1 MNLRVWLTDH
11 ALLLSGLLLLC
22 VSSVTMGQ
30 ATVTAPRAPM
40 PTPLN
45 TERGPLDT
53 YIAAP
58 DDAYS
63 WKLVDKQSSDQ
74 ATIYIV
80 HLVSQSWLRP
90 GEVDRTLWEH
100 SLVIVKPH
108 GATANTALMFVG
120 GGSNDRDKKPS
131 LDPKLAQIA
140 LATKSVVAELGMVP
154 NQPLTFHGDGQ
165 PRKEDDLI
173 AYCWGHFIDTGDTRW
188 LPRMPMVK
196 SVVRAMDTV
205 QALLASEE
213 GGKLPIDRFVVAGGS
228 KRGWTT
234 WMTAAADSR
243 VVAIM
248 PIVIDVLNMDVS
260 MRHHYSAYGF
270 WAPAIDEYVKHRIMD
285 RRNAPRYAELI
296 RLEDPFAYRNRYTM
310 PKCVINAAGDQ
321 FFLPDSSQFYFDELP
336 GEKHLCYVPNADHSL
351 NDSNALDT
359 LVAFHYAIVNGVE
372 RPEFRWSF
380 DDARTIRV
388 QCGKQLPRR
397 VLLWQATNEN
407 ARDFRVET
415 LGRVYQSEELKPAAP
430 GEFVAQVD
438 EPEAGW
444 KAYFVQLEFDV
455 GAPRPLRMTT
465 PVRVV
470 PDELPFED
478 SEPPLSE

>member
-1 MNLRVWLTDH
+1 MSLRAWLMDH
-11 ALLLSGLLLLC
+11 VLLLSGLLLLSAST
-22 VSSVTMGQ
+22 VAMAQ
-30 ATVTAPRAPM
+30 ATVTAPRAPI

-63 WKLVDKQSSDQ
+63 WKLVDKQSDAQ
-74 ATIYIV
+74 ATVYRV
-80 HLVSQSWLRP
+80 QLVSQRWLRP
-90 GEVDRTLWEH
+90 DEVDRTLWEH
-100 SLVIVKPH
+100 SLVIVKPN
-108 GATANTALMFVG
+108 GVTANTALIFVG
-120 GGSNDRDKKPS
+120 GGSNNGQKKPS
-131 LDPKLAQIA
+131 IDPKLARVA

-173 AYCWGHFIDTGDTRW
+173 AYCWAQYIDTGDTRW

-213 GGKLPIDRFVVAGGS
+213 GGQLKIDRFVVAGGS

-234 WMTAAADSR
+234 WMTAAVDPR
-243 VVAIM
+243 VAAIM

-285 RRNAPRYAELI
+285 RRNAPRYAELT
-296 RLEDPFAYRNRYTM
+296 RLEDPFAYRNRYLM
-310 PKCVINAAGDQ
+310 PKCVINATGDQ

-351 NDSNALDT
+351 NDSDALDT
-359 LVAFHYAIVNGVE
+359 LVAFHYAIVNDVA
-372 RPEFRWSF
+372 RPEFSWSF
-380 DDARTIRV
+380 DDAQTIRV
-388 QCGKQLPRR
+388 HCPQQQPRR
-397 VLLWQATNEN
+397 VRLWQATNET
-407 ARDFRVET
+407 ARDFRLET
-415 LGRVYQSEELKPAAP
+415 IGRAYQSQELKPAAA
-430 GEFVAQVD
+430 GEFIAQVE

-444 KAYFVQLEFDV
+444 KAYFVQLEFDI
-455 GAPRPLRMTT
+455 GAP
-465 PVRVV
+465 VRC
-470 PDELPFED
+470 D
-478 SEPPLSE
+478 